1 MSGRGERPP
10 AGRPTLAALAASLR
24 SGQFDPAILEADPR
38 AGARALAIRWA
49 RRCQRAEAEAR
60 RLAGMFAREQAA
72 WLAGLSPVAGVDE
85 AGRGPLAGPVVA
97 AAVIFPGV
105 RLIRKLRDSKRLH
118 PVEREALYDD
128 IAAAGATIGVGV
140 AEVGEID
147 HFNILGATR
156 LAWSRA
162 VASLGQIPALVLI
175 DGNMRAELSIPQ
187 ATLVKGDAQCAS
199 IAAASIVAKVT
210 RDRLMVE
217 LDRRHP
223 QYGFAR
229 HKGYATLEHLAA
241 LRRFGPSPAHRQAFL
256 PANLRQEHLF
266 LER

>member
-1 MSGRGERPP
+1 MSG
-10 AGRPTLAALAASLR
+10 GRPTLAALAVSLR
-24 SGQFDPAILEADPR
+24 SGQFDPSLLESDPR
-38 AGARALAIRWA
+38 TGARALAARWR
-49 RRCQRAEAEAR
+49 RRCDRAEAEAR
-60 RLAGMFAREQAA
+60 RLAELFAREQAA
-72 WLAGLSPVAGVDE
+72 WRAGIAPVAGVDE

-97 AAVIFPGV
+97 AAVIFPDV
-105 RLIRKLRDSKRLH
+105 RLIRRLKDSKRLR
-118 PVEREALYDD
+118 PGEREALYDE
-128 IAAAGATIGVGV
+128 IAACGATIGVSI

-147 HFNILGATR
+147 RFNILGATR

-162 VASLGQIPALVLI
+162 LAALGQSPSLVLI
-175 DGNMRAELSIPQ
+175 DGNMRAEISIPQ
-187 ATLVKGDAQCAS
+187 ATWVKGDAQCAS

-229 HKGYATLEHLAA
+229 HKGYATVEHLAA
-241 LRRFGPSPAHRQAFL
+241 LRRFGPSPAHRRAFL
-256 PANLRQEHLF
+256 PASLRQESLT